1 MSGVKFLNILFLV
14 MFILSTVA
22 VAIRSPDAFLPA
34 LLEGAGSAVTLSV
47 ALVSVYAVWLG
58 FLKVCEHCG
67 LLNGFS
73 KLVKPAMSRLF
84 RVSDETALGLITV
97 NVTANMLGRG
107 GAATPAGVSAME
119 RLDGIGSPAYC
130 KSMLFVV
137 NTASIQ
143 LLPTTVIALRAQYN
157 SAAPYDILRPVLVS
171 GAAAL
176 ILGILAVK
184 LVYGRNKA

>member
-58 FLKVCEHCG
+58 G
-67 LLNGFS
+67 LINGFT

-97 NVTANMLGRG
+97 NVTANMLGMG

-157 SAAPYDILRPVLVS
+157 SAAPYDILLPVLVS